1 MKKHFSLNRH
11 FLNYVIFNRRNKG
24 HGYEKNKYMTVRK
37 REKGTFE
44 LSKMSPM
51 WRMCFAG
58 ALGAENVST
67 ILILKMDQSWLR
79 EAKSMPTSLARTSR
93 ATTPCRWMI
102 SPTPLRSSTLGPAT
116 PLSLFTSLDRGGV
129 RGDKPAAVEVH
140 PMAALA
146 NRAAGVNDEG

>member
-1 MKKHFSLNRH
+1 MKK
-11 FLNYVIFNRRNKG
+11 
-24 HGYEKNKYMTVRK
+24 KYMTVRK

-44 LSKMSPM
+44 LRRMSPM
-51 WRMCFAG
+51 WRMHFAG

-79 EAKSMPTSLARTSR
+79 EAKSMPTSPARTSR

-102 SPTPLRSSTLGPAT
+102 SPTPLRSSTLGPAI
-116 PLSLFTSLDRGGV
+116 PPSLFTSLDRGGV

-146 NRAAGVNDEG
+146 NRAAGVAAGEDEQADGTESRKQADDSYPAAAILE